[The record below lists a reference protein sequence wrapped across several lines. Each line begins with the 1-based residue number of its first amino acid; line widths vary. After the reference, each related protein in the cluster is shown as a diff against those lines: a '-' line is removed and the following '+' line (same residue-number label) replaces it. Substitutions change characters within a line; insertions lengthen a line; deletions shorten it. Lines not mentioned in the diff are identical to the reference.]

1 MPITDRLTM
10 ANQLPSLLPGLERD
24 SAFTKPNFPLTFIG
38 TSAGEESS
46 LLRWKVNKISHYRPP
61 TTAAPNGR
69 SRVGGTRWGV
79 GKEKNFPFQEL
90 GALAVRSRAPA
101 LGRNA
106 PAGCT
111 AQLESTGHRRGQ
123 ATASSPLGSASCA
136 VSGSK
141 LPAAEREDRPSTLH
155 PGGGVKVSFR
165 PRDDTKH
172 QVQGAHHT
180 KVGFTDFRSITRP
193 WNRLNGGALCWR
205 DTCRDAVPPFPVPC
219 GRRRLS
225 SPREALGTLRP
236 AGLRG
241 VVPLR
246 PQSRESQ
253 RRVLIPSAR
262 PQPL

>member
-1 MPITDRLTM
+1 M
-10 ANQLPSLLPGLERD
+10 
-24 SAFTKPNFPLTFIG
+24 
-38 TSAGEESS
+38 
-46 LLRWKVNKISHYRPP
+46 
-61 TTAAPNGR
+61 
-69 SRVGGTRWGV
+69 

-101 LGRNA
+101 RGRNA

-111 AQLESTGHRRGQ
+111 AQLEGTGHPRGQ

-136 VSGSK
+136 VLGSK

-172 QVQGAHHT
+172 QVRGAHHT
-180 KVGFTDFRSITRP
+180 KVGFTDFRSIARP

-205 DTCRDAVPPFPVPC
+205 DTCHDAARSFPVPC

-246 PQSRESQ
+246 PQSRASQ